1 MLFNSF
7 EFVLFIALF
16 FAGWP
21 LLKKNPSVR
30 WGYLVAAS
38 FFFYGWWDWR
48 FLFLILASG
57 FIDFFAALAMD
68 RWPQA
73 RRFLLGL
80 SILGN
85 VGLLGTFKYFD
96 FFLEAVNAVGGAF
109 GATEPLP
116 LANLVL
122 PIGISFYTFQS
133 MSYTIDVYRGNLRPT
148 ANVLHFF
155 AYLAMFPQLVAG
167 PIVRAADLLPQLA
180 APPRV
185 TEQQRWDGTTLIVFG
200 FFKKVVVADSL
211 AGTVNNAF
219 LMAEPLESAAYWWII
234 MIMFSFQ
241 IYCDF
246 SGYTDIARG
255 LGKWMGYEYPRNFRH
270 PYISTSFREFW
281 TRWHISLST
290 WFRDYVYI
298 PLGGSRGSESEGMR
312 NMWIAMVVSGLWHGA
327 AWTFV
332 VWGALHALYLSIE
345 RVTKWPDKMRT
356 LPGGRHA
363 SAVIVF
369 MLVLIAWVYFRALS
383 FGQAQTIIVRLFDL
397 SHWNLARA
405 LDLMSGKALLL
416 TALMALRQVYVHLFG
431 EPETE
436 TPRFPLP
443 EGLQPAL
450 LAGLLTACVFF
461 RGPGEAFIYFQF

>member
-7 EFVLFIALF
+7 EFVVFIALF
-16 FAGWP
+16 FVGWP
-21 LLKKNPSVR
+21 LLKKNPSAR

-48 FLFLILASG
+48 FLILILVSG

-73 RRFLLGL
+73 RRAFLSL

-85 VGLLGTFKYFD
+85 VGVLGTFKYFD
-96 FFLEAVNAVGGAF
+96 FFLETVNVVGGAF

-133 MSYTIDVYRGNLRPT
+133 MSYTIDVFRGNLRPT
-148 ANVLHFF
+148 KNVLHFF

-180 APPRV
+180 SPPKV

-211 AGTVNNAF
+211 AGTVNRAF
-219 LMAEPLESAAYWWII
+219 WIAEPLESAAYWWII

-255 LGKWMGYEYPRNFRH
+255 LGKWMGYEFPRNFRH
-270 PYISTSFREFW
+270 PYTSTSFREFW

-298 PLGGSRGSESEGMR
+298 PLGGSRRSAFAGMR

-345 RVTKWPDKMRT
+345 RVTKWPEKMHR

-369 MLVLIAWVYFRALS
+369 VLVLLAWVYFRAHS
-383 FGQAQTIIVRLFDL
+383 FGQAQTVIARLFDL
-397 SHWNLARA
+397 SRWNLARA
-405 LDLMSGKALLL
+405 LDFMSGKALLL
-416 TALMALRQVYVHLFG
+416 TALMALRQVYVYFLG
-431 EPETE
+431 ESETE
-436 TPRFPLP
+436 TPLFPWP
-443 EGLQPAL
+443 ERLQPAV
-450 LAGLLTACVFF
+450 LAGLLTACIFF

>member
-21 LLKKNPSVR
+21 LLKKNPSAR

-48 FLFLILASG
+48 FLFLILVSG

-80 SILGN
+80 SIFGN
-85 VGLLGTFKYFD
+85 VGVLGTFKYFD

-116 LANLVL
+116 MANLVL

-148 ANVLHFF
+148 NNVLHFF

-167 PIVRAADLLPQLA
+167 PIVRASDLLPQLA
-180 APPRV
+180 SPPRV
-185 TEQQRWDGTTLIVFG
+185 TEQQRWDGTTLVVFG

-211 AGTVNNAF
+211 AGMVNRAF
-219 LMAEPLESAAYWWII
+219 WTPEPLESAAYWWII
-234 MIMFSFQ
+234 MIMFAFQ

-255 LGKWMGYEYPRNFRH
+255 LGKWMGYEYPKNFRH

-416 TALMALRQVYVHLFG
+416 TALMALRQVYVHLLG

-443 EGLQPAL
+443 KGLQPAL

>member
-21 LLKKNPSVR
+21 LLKRHSSSR
-30 WGYLVAAS
+30 WAFLVAAS

-48 FLFLILASG
+48 FLVLILASG
-57 FIDFFAALAMD
+57 FIDFFVALAMT
-68 RWPQA
+68 RWPDA
-73 RRFLLGL
+73 KRFLLGL

-85 VGLLGTFKYFD
+85 LGIFGTFKYLD
-96 FFLEAVNAVGGAF
+96 FFIESINTVGM
-109 GATEPLP
+109 TDPMPLTH
-116 LANLVL
+116 LVL

-133 MSYTIDVYRGNLRPT
+133 MSYTIDVYRGSLQPT
-148 ANVLHFF
+148 KNVLHFF

-180 APPRV
+180 APPKV
-185 TEQQRWDGTTLIVFG
+185 TEQQRWEGTTLIVYG
-200 FFKKVVVADSL
+200 FFKKVVIADSL
-211 AGTVNNAF
+211 AGTVNRAF
-219 LMAEPLESAAYWWII
+219 WMTQPMDSAAYWWII
-234 MIMFSFQ
+234 MTMFAFQ

-255 LGKWMGYEYPRNFRH
+255 LGKWMGYEFPKNFRH
-270 PYISTSFREFW
+270 PYGAISFRDFW
-281 TRWHISLST
+281 TRWHISLSS

-298 PLGGSRGSESEGMR
+298 PFGGSRSSKLAGMR
-312 NMWIAMVVSGLWHGA
+312 NMAITMVISGFWHGA

-332 VWGALHALYLSIE
+332 VWGALHALYLAVE
-345 RVTKWPDKMRT
+345 RLTNWPERLQK

-369 MLVLIAWVYFRALS
+369 ALVLVAWVYFRAHS
-383 FGQAQTIIVRLFDL
+383 FGQAQTIVARLFDL
-397 SHWNLARA
+397 GDWNFHLA
-405 LDLMSGKALLL
+405 LTGMSGKALLL
-416 TALMALRQVYVHLFG
+416 TALIALRQVYVYFVKTPLFESPG
-431 EPETE
+431 FSRIEA
-436 TPRFPLP
+436 
-443 EGLQPAL
+443 LQPVL
-450 LAGLLTACVFF
+450 LAILLMACVFF